1 MACHFRSISMP
12 TKRSAVL
19 KFEEV
24 PQKLRAS
31 VDSSSSTAQM
41 MLDRVRGIGYLYE
54 CIEELLSLPNN
65 QNGLSHPQQWK
76 WVEGELE
83 ESVALLDT
91 CSAMQENLAAMK
103 AHIQELKFTIRRGK
117 NAAIESKM
125 QGYIRLVKKANKDI
139 KKQMLNQCGAI
150 SHMKK
155 HQDLSNTIRLLIE
168 AREVAVSF
176 LQTAMSFLSKEMVK
190 PKTSKCSLLTKTFQK
205 SKVACA
211 EEREDEALFFASFSS
226 KHFNEQDALT
236 AQNQLQTLEA
246 IIEGLEDGLE
256 CLFRQLIH
264 CRVLLLNI
272 CSL

>member
-12 TKRSAVL
+12 TKCSIVL
-19 KFEEV
+19 KCEEV

-41 MLDRVRGIGYLYE
+41 MVDRVRGIGYLYE
-54 CIEELLSLPNN
+54 CIEELLSLPSN
-65 QNGLSHPQQWK
+65 QNALSHPQQWK
-76 WVEGELE
+76 WGEAELE

-91 CSAMQENLAAMK
+91 CSAMRENLAATK
-103 AHIQELKFTIRRGK
+103 AHIQELIFALRRGK

-125 QGYIRLVKKANKDI
+125 QGYIRLVKRANKDI
-139 KKQMLNQCGAI
+139 RKQMVNKWPL
-150 SHMKK
+150 
-155 HQDLSNTIRLLIE
+155 LS
-168 AREVAVSF
+168 
-176 LQTAMSFLSKEMVK
+176 
-190 PKTSKCSLLTKTFQK
+190 KTFQK
-205 SKVACA
+205 RKGACD

-226 KHFNEQDALT
+226 KDFNEQNAPT

-264 CRVLLLNI
+264 CRVSLLNI